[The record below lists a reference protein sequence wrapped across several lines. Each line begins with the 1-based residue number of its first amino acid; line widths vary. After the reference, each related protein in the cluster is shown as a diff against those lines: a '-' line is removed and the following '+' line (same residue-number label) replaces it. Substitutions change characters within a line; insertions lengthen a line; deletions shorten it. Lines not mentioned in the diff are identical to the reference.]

1 MGAIAD
7 ALTGLDTERKAIAAA
22 VNAKGVAATDTDTLK
37 ALAVK
42 IGQIQTGG
50 QAATTTI
57 FDTASA
63 ATYTDKMVISN
74 WTSSATPPLD
84 MTSAK
89 YTTATPYVNTFA
101 YAAAHF
107 TDFSAMDDNSLINV
121 GAGKC
126 GSYDTSTC
134 IVYTEPV
141 KLDASASL
149 KILYT
154 CDNTNISEN
163 VHFFFTQSLSAIDT
177 STVTFSV
184 IPYSTYSTPLACL
197 LDSNYTGAEITGY
210 IGFKMKM
217 SHPTMVINKIQLGYF

>member
-50 QAATTTI
+50 QATTTI

-74 WTSSATPPLD
+74 WISSATPPLD

-126 GSYDTSTC
+126 GSYNTSTC

-141 KLDASASL
+141 KLDASASI

-154 CDNTNISEN
+154 CDNTTSEN
-163 VHFFFTQSLSAIDT
+163 VDFFFTQSLSAIDT

-217 SHPTMVINKIQLGYF
+217 SHPIMVIKQIQLGYF

>member
-1 MGAIAD
+1 
-7 ALTGLDTERKAIAAA
+7 
-22 VNAKGVAATDTDTLK
+22 
-37 ALAVK
+37 
-42 IGQIQTGG
+42 
-50 QAATTTI
+50 
-57 FDTASA
+57 
-63 ATYTDKMVISN
+63 MVISN
-74 WTSSATPPLD
+74 WTSSATQPLD

-107 TDFSAMDDNSLINV
+107 TDFSAMDDNSFINI
-121 GAGKC
+121 GQCKC

-141 KLDASASL
+141 KLDASTSI

-154 CDNTNISEN
+154 CDSTLSEN
-163 VHFFFTQSLSAIDT
+163 VNFFFTQSLSAIDT

-210 IGFKMKM
+210 IGFKMKI
-217 SHPTMVINKIQLGYF
+217 SYPTMVIKKIQLGYF

>member
-74 WTSSATPPLD
+74 WTSSATQPLD

-107 TDFSAMDDNSLINV
+107 TDFSAIDDNSFINV
-121 GAGKC
+121 GAVN

-141 KLDASASL
+141 KLDASASI

-154 CDNTNISEN
+154 CDNTISEN
-163 VHFFFTQSLSAIDT
+163 VDFFFTQSLSAIDT

-217 SHPTMVINKIQLGYF
+217 SYPTMVIKKIQLGYF

>member
-42 IGQIQTGG
+42 IGQIKTGG
-50 QAATTTI
+50 QATI

-74 WTSSATPPLD
+74 WTSSATQPLD

-107 TDFSAMDDNSLINV
+107 TDFSAMDDNSFINV

-141 KLDASASL
+141 KLNASASI

-154 CDNTNISEN
+154 CDNTVSEN
-163 VHFFFTQSLSAIDT
+163 VNFFFTQSLSAIDT

-184 IPYSTYSTPLACL
+184 IPYSTHYTPLACL
-197 LDSNYTGAEITGY
+197 LNSNYTGAEITGY
-210 IGFKMKM
+210 IGFKMKL
-217 SHPTMVINKIQLGYF
+217 SYPTMVIKKIQLGCF

>member
-50 QAATTTI
+50 QATTTI

-74 WTSSATPPLD
+74 WISESATQPLD

-126 GSYDTSTC
+126 GSYNTSTC

-141 KLDASASL
+141 KLDASASI

-154 CDNTNISEN
+154 CDNTTSEN
-163 VHFFFTQSLSAIDT
+163 VEFFFTQSLSAIDT
-177 STVTFSV
+177 SKVTFSV

-217 SHPTMVINKIQLGYF
+217 SHPTMVIKKIQLGYF

>member
-50 QAATTTI
+50 QATTTI

-74 WTSSATPPLD
+74 WTSSATQPLD

-107 TDFSAMDDNSLINV
+107 TDFSAMDDNSFINI

-134 IVYTEPV
+134 IVYTKPV
-141 KLDASASL
+141 KLDASASI

-154 CDNTNISEN
+154 CDNTTSEN
-163 VHFFFTQSLSAIDT
+163 VDFFFTQSLSAIDT

-184 IPYSTYSTPLACL
+184 IPYSTYSTPLECL
-197 LDSNYTGAEITGY
+197 LDSNYTGAGITGY

-217 SHPTMVINKIQLGYF
+217 SYPTMVIKKIQLGYF